1 MFMFGL
7 YLPFYKYLYMYIYSP
22 WSHKKSDTTEAT
34 EHACIHIFTYVFILH
49 MGKCAFEFH

>member
-1 MFMFGL
+1 
-7 YLPFYKYLYMYIYSP
+7 MYIYSP